1 MDYGPQGFKELNTT
15 DTTAC
20 AHACLQISG
29 SDRETGIQT
38 LYQNLQS
45 GDTPGLP
52 VGISFCSLF
61 EIIYIYRSCKNCT

>member
-15 DTTAC
+15 DMTAC
-20 AHACLQISG
+20 THACLQISG
-29 SDRETGIQT
+29 SDGKTDIQT

-45 GDTPGLP
+45 GDTSGLP
-52 VGISFCSLF
+52 VSISFFSLF